1 MYSIRIILN
10 TIRQKESNLFNFQLP
25 TVIVTIFLSTFFLVS
40 CHQRTPDE
48 PLAVTEAATRH
59 ASLLEMQDLPDQLVL
74 CRIHNPWQPRQLA
87 IQYLL
92 TPVADTLLL
101 TEDRLDNLE
110 RQYGPLQVLVTPL
123 QQQTVTAACHAHLLE
138 VLEADSTIGVLC
150 DADYICSRNLQQALY
165 DGRILDGGLATAPN
179 AEVIKAANSQA
190 IWISPY
196 EGSSQ
201 AVMQAVLPDLPV
213 IYCAD
218 YMESTPLGR
227 AEWMRFYGRLI
238 GKTSEADSL
247 FQMVE
252 NCYNTLSAE
261 ADTLPH
267 PTLLAESPYGATW
280 YVPGG
285 RSTMSWLYQDAGF
298 RYPWSEDVHGG
309 SLALSPEAVFA
320 KAQNADVWVIK
331 YFSPDNDWSLQ
342 DFIGQNPLF
351 RQFEAAQQGK
361 VFGCNTAINDYFEST
376 PFRPD
381 LLLLEMKHIR
391 NQEYDSLR
399 YFHQLK

>member
-1 MYSIRIILN
+1 
-10 TIRQKESNLFNFQLP
+10 
-25 TVIVTIFLSTFFLVS
+25 
-40 CHQRTPDE
+40 
-48 PLAVTEAATRH
+48 
-59 ASLLEMQDLPDQLVL
+59 
-74 CRIHNPWQPRQLA
+74 
-87 IQYLL
+87 
-92 TPVADTLLL
+92 
-101 TEDRLDNLE
+101 
-110 RQYGPLQVLVTPL
+110 
-123 QQQTVTAACHAHLLE
+123 
-138 VLEADSTIGVLC
+138 
-150 DADYICSRNLQQALY
+150 
-165 DGRILDGGLATAPN
+165 
-179 AEVIKAANSQA
+179 
-190 IWISPY
+190 
-196 EGSSQ
+196 
-201 AVMQAVLPDLPV
+201 
-213 IYCAD
+213 
-218 YMESTPLGR
+218 
-227 AEWMRFYGRLI
+227 
-238 GKTSEADSL
+238 
-247 FQMVE
+247 
-252 NCYNTLSAE
+252 
-261 ADTLPH
+261 LPH